1 MFGSNLETYARQRN
15 LFGSLRGPDLIRRMK
30 DLHIGQRAFVMGNGP
45 SLKIPDLE
53 LLKGEL
59 TFAAN
64 KIFLGYNQTEFRPTY
79 WCCSDKLVAEQNY
92 STIRQLQHVKV
103 GAFSVEP
110 ILGGLSDVVLIPP
123 PVKSSGGQ
131 GLIGDIDFVSGVHP
145 GISVTIFMLKLA
157 LWMGVSTVYL
167 LGIDFNFDVPAA
179 GVTEEKVFGN
189 SVIISTGEVNHFHPD
204 YRKPGEKWT
213 LPQLDMQR
221 AEFGVMKW
229 RYEMEGCMIY
239 NASRKSL
246 LNVFERINLDTLFA
260 EAA

>member
-1 MFGSNLETYARQRN
+1 MKNL
-15 LFGSLRGPDLIRRMK
+15 
-30 DLHIGQRAFVMGNGP
+30 HVGQRAFVMGNGP
-45 SLKIPDLE
+45 SLKIADLD

-92 STIRQLQHVKV
+92 AVIRQLKHVKI

-110 ILGGLSDVVLIPP
+110 ILGGLPEMVMIRPP
-123 PVKSSGGQ
+123 MKSSGGQ
-131 GLIGDIDFVSGVHP
+131 GLIGDIDFLSGVHP

-167 LGIDFNFDVPAA
+167 LGIDFSFDVPAA
-179 GVTEEKVFGN
+179 GVTDEKVFGN
-189 SVIISTGEVNHFHPD
+189 NVIISGGEVNHFHPD

-213 LPQLDMQR
+213 LPQLDNQR

-229 RYEMEGCMIY
+229 RYEMEGCVIY
-239 NASRKSL
+239 NASRKSQ
-246 LNVFERINLDTLFA
+246 LNVFERVNLDTLFT
-260 EAA
+260 EVAA